1 MIMRR
6 VEFKMCRECKEI
18 YRWESGGII
27 ATPQDHV
34 DLGLC
39 KKCRT
44 KQTMKAIARI
54 LGGKKR

>member
-1 MIMRR
+1 MRR

-27 ATPQDHV
+27 VTPQDHV